1 MIDNIKDIFQI
12 TLQMANLVII
22 VYGGYKF
29 LNKPHDTLEEKV
41 KGLEERI
48 RELEIRTKD
57 QDESLRIGNDRFR
70 KQRRTNAA
78 FKAINM
84 AFINLEIAFCQAQ
97 NYANTDELLK
107 AKSKL
112 EILLT
117 EEDDEDD

>member
-1 MIDNIKDIFQI
+1 M
-12 TLQMANLVII
+12 
-22 VYGGYKF
+22 
-29 LNKPHDTLEEKV
+29 
-41 KGLEERI
+41 
-48 RELEIRTKD
+48 EIRIKD

-84 AFINLEIAFCQAQ
+84 AFINFEIAFCQASD
-97 NYANTDELLK
+97 YANTDELLK

>member
-48 RELEIRTKD
+48 RELEIRIKD

-78 FKAINM
+78 FKAIKYG
-84 AFINLEIAFCQAQ
+84 IH
-97 NYANTDELLK
+97 
-107 AKSKL
+107 
-112 EILLT
+112 
-117 EEDDEDD
+117 